1 MIRLSYTLK
10 CWALGIT
17 FFTVFYFMIVMSD
30 PGFGKYIYV
39 LAFSTLLLPI
49 AKRAVDVITDFFAPD
64 IELFNGLLPSLLIN
78 IMIWIFTP
86 IIVALT
92 VIAYVLYSMGV
103 LTEKIGH

>member
-1 MIRLSYTLK
+1 
-10 CWALGIT
+10 
-17 FFTVFYFMIVMSD
+17 MSD
-30 PGFGKYIYV
+30 PSFGKYIYV

>member
-30 PGFGKYIYV
+30 PNFGKYIYV

-49 AKRAVDVITDFFAPD
+49 AKVCSRC
-64 IELFNGLLPSLLIN
+64 
-78 IMIWIFTP
+78 
-86 IIVALT
+86 
-92 VIAYVLYSMGV
+92 
-103 LTEKIGH
+103 HH